1 MARPK
6 KRRKVLLL
14 EPNYANKF
22 PPIGLMKIAT
32 YYRNLGNW
40 DIMFYKGELKR
51 FIIEQISEH
60 CIEEL
65 TEFLVDIDWHLKKD
79 AIVEYIRTRK
89 KEYLDVLVDGNAEL
103 KGAIFPILSFYK
115 DYYWKIRG
123 KITLN
128 GIGFMSQHCSLS
140 IGILLLKPLILPNF
154 L

>member
-65 TEFLVDIDWHLKKD
+65 TEFLVDTDWHLKKMPLLN
-79 AIVEYIRTRK
+79 IF
-89 KEYLDVLVDGNAEL
+89 EL
-103 KGAIFPILSFYK
+103 EKRIS
-115 DYYWKIRG
+115 
-123 KITLN
+123 
-128 GIGFMSQHCSLS
+128 
-140 IGILLLKPLILPNF
+140 
-154 L
+154 